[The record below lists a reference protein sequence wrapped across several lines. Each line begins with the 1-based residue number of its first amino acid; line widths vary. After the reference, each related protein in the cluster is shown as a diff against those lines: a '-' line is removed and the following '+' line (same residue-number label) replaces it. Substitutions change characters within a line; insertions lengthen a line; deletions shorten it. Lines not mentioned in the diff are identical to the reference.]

1 MDLMTLMGLVAGI
14 ATVWYVMADGNV
26 LHLLF
31 NKVALVLVFGGTFS
45 STLIAYPWEI
55 IKLVPG
61 SIKLMFVRK
70 RYTEE
75 DRQAV
80 ISNLSALA
88 EKARRQNI
96 DGLQIDALASK
107 DRFLS
112 YGLQMVVDGLE
123 HEVVRENL
131 EKRIVM
137 AHKQSQKVTGLFR
150 TMATLSPIFGLLGT
164 LIGVV
169 QVLRNLSDPAS
180 MGASMAIAIT
190 TTFYGIFAANF
201 FFLPAAIKLGEYTE
215 NEIMHMRLIAEGV
228 ISIRAGDLP
237 IILRKKLNA
246 FLMESSKTSGSITAS
261 AARPSGSSV

>member
-1 MDLMTLMGLVAGI
+1 MTIMGLLAGI

-55 IKLVPG
+55 IKLIPG
-61 SIKLMFVRK
+61 SMKRMFVRK
-70 RYTEE
+70 KYSDA

-80 ISNLSALA
+80 IDNLATLA

-96 DGLQIDALASK
+96 EGLQMDALASK
-107 DRFLS
+107 DKYLA

-123 HEVVRENL
+123 HEVLRENL
-131 EKRIVM
+131 EKRIIM
-137 AHKQSQKVTGLFR
+137 AHKHSQKVTGLFR

-201 FFLPAAIKLGEYTE
+201 LFLPTAIKLGEYTE
-215 NEIMHMRLIAEGV
+215 NEIMHMRLVAEGV

-237 IILRKKLNA
+237 MILRKKLNA
-246 FLMESSKTSGSITAS
+246 FIIENAKGGSAGSTATT
-261 AARPSGSSV
+261 ARPAGRAV